1 MYPLAF
7 QPVPLYT
14 FLVRTPQAAMR
25 ILHFSNLK
33 VYTVP
38 LHRKCGHCSL
48 PGPSAPPTMLHAM
61 LVTCIPSECITNP
74 RRQRIH
80 FALNSLI
87 CILKE
92 VREGK
97 PSLCSP
103 ACLLF
108 SMFCI
113 PAQGPVFS
121 PPDTSLQPG
130 ELPVAVLQC
139 TSTSDTL
146 SLLLTSPPSLEGAVW
161 VQDPGGWSPSLSITV
176 PGHQGPTI
184 SKAVLRS
191 GCFQDSPFPF
201 GFQY

>member
-1 MYPLAF
+1 MH
-7 QPVPLYT
+7 
-14 FLVRTPQAAMR
+14 
-25 ILHFSNLK
+25 ILNFSNLK

-38 LHRKCGHCSL
+38 LHRKCGHCSHL
-48 PGPSAPPTMLHAM
+48 GPSAPPTMLHAT
-61 LVTCIPSECITNP
+61 LVTCIPSECITNL

-103 ACLLF
+103 AYLLF
-108 SMFCI
+108 SVFYI
-113 PAQGPVFS
+113 TAQGSIFS
-121 PPDTSLQPG
+121 PPDTSLQTG
-130 ELPVAVLQC
+130 ELPVAFLEC
-139 TSTSDTL
+139 TSTSNTL

-184 SKAVLRS
+184 SKAMLSS
-191 GCFQDSPFPF
+191 GCFQDSPFSF